1 MFSYNCGGFNCFY
14 IDNLQQEKDVEW
26 TSIEKK
32 KADIGCALNWQI
44 FLVTVMFDVK
54 KQGEHTKKKIMR
66 ARGGNLHILVM
77 VVVAI
82 FFIDLSGNVPN
93 DMK

>member
-1 MFSYNCGGFNCFY
+1 
-14 IDNLQQEKDVEW
+14 
-26 TSIEKK
+26 
-32 KADIGCALNWQI
+32 
-44 FLVTVMFDVK
+44 MFDVK